1 MLMSIVH
8 KMLMYVV
15 NWEMGTHTHKE
26 SQITESVISTWTKKN
41 LFKYG
46 PNLRGPSF

>member
-15 NWEMGTHTHKE
+15 NWEMGEE
-26 SQITESVISTWTKKN
+26 SMLNVVYGIFPSYLNISD
-41 LFKYG
+41 
-46 PNLRGPSF
+46 